1 MAKARKLRKRSLPH
15 LTILEDISALIS
27 HSQDLQEALKSI
39 AAIVAERMETEV
51 CSLYIYDRQK
61 NRLTLCATM
70 GLDQESVG
78 KVSMGINEGLTGLVM
93 EKMSPVMVV
102 DALAHPRYKYFPE
115 TGEERFHSFLGV
127 PLIEKRNPLGV
138 LVVQTSRRR
147 EFSRDE
153 IRLLKTISAQ
163 ASSII
168 IQARLLDT
176 LKDKER
182 ERKEYHKQ
190 LVDALRKLRSY
201 EGKRRDRVER
211 GTGHKWRGRLTGL
224 SVAPG
229 FGRGPAYVLS
239 PRLDLSSVK
248 KEKNKNPKREV
259 ERFRAAVERGIEQ
272 IHNLKLR
279 MSTLISKEEGAL
291 FDVHRM
297 ILEDPAII
305 EQIEGKIRKEGYVAE
320 YAVSSVFEQHLNS
333 FTQIEDEYLR
343 EKAADVKDAAQRLLE
358 NLSGIKEKTMNLPE
372 EAILVAE
379 DISPADLTLLEGD
392 HFRGIALSTGG
403 VTSHASILAKSFEIP
418 TVVAVEGLLDNVQHG
433 DSLIIDGNSGVIYIN
448 PSQEVIRE
456 YDRLEREYLAFNRE
470 LEEIRDLPAETQDG
484 HRVTLY
490 ANIGLLSDIAFA
502 QLHGA
507 QGIGLYRTEIPFLA
521 HRDFPAE
528 EEQYTLYH
536 RVVEGMG
543 GKPVT
548 IRTLDI
554 GADKYP
560 TYVRRATSEPN
571 PFLGWRSIRI
581 SLDVVDIFKTQLRAI
596 LRAGALGRVRLLI
609 PMVSS
614 LEEIV
619 KVKEILAE
627 VKEELER
634 EEVPFDHQMELGI
647 MVEVPSAVQLASRL
661 VREVD
666 FLSIGTNDLIQYLL
680 AVDRSNMKIAGLY
693 EPLHP
698 AVLSA
703 LMHVIEAAKR
713 EGKRVGMCG
722 EMAGDPLCALLLL
735 GMGLEEFSMGSL
747 FIPVIKKIIR
757 SVTYQ
762 AAKAS
767 AQIVLQMDTVGEIK
781 RYLFEQMRDLGM
793 VELMELYHLV
803 GGVRPVTGVRS

>member
-1 MAKARKLRKRSLPH
+1 MANARKTRKRALPH
-15 LTILEDISALIS
+15 LMILEDISTLIS
-27 HSQDLQEALKSI
+27 HSRDLQQTLKSI
-39 AAIVAERMETEV
+39 VAIVADRMETEV

-61 NRLTLCATM
+61 YRLTLSATM

-78 KVSMGINEGLTGLVM
+78 KVSMRINEGLTGLVI

-153 IRLLKTISAQ
+153 VRLLKTISAQ
-163 ASSII
+163 VSSII

-182 ERKEYHKQ
+182 ERKEYHKR
-190 LVDALRKLRSY
+190 LVEALRRLRSY
-201 EGKRRDRVER
+201 EARRRERVER
-211 GTGHKWRGRLTGL
+211 GTSHKWRGRLTGL

-229 FGRGPAYVLS
+229 FGRGTAHVLKQ
-239 PRLDLSSVK
+239 RLDLSSVR
-248 KEKNKNPKREV
+248 KERAKNPKREI

-272 IHNLKLR
+272 IHNLKQR
-279 MSTLISKEEGAL
+279 MSSLISKEEGAL

-305 EQIEGKIRKEGYVAE
+305 EQIEGKIRKEGYVGE
-320 YAVSSVFEQHLNS
+320 YAVSSVFEQHLQS
-333 FTQIEDEYLR
+333 FAQIEDEYLR
-343 EKAADVKDAAQRLLE
+343 EKAADVKDVAQRLLE
-358 NLSGIKEKTMNLPE
+358 NLSGTKEEILDLPKE
-372 EAILVAE
+372 TILVAE

-392 HFRGIALSTGG
+392 HFRGIVLATGG
-403 VTSHASILAKSFEIP
+403 VTSHTSILAKSFEIP
-418 TVVAVEGLLDNVQHG
+418 SVVAVDGLMDTVRQG
-433 DSLIIDGNSGVIYIN
+433 DSLIVDGNSGVIYIN

-456 YDRLEREYLAFNRE
+456 YDRLEQEYLAFNRD
-470 LEEIRDLPAETQDG
+470 LGEIRDLPAETPDG
-484 HRVTLY
+484 HRVSLN

-502 QLHGA
+502 NLHGA
-507 QGIGLYRTEIPFLA
+507 QGIGLYRTEIPFLT
-521 HRDFPAE
+521 HRDFPDE
-528 EEQYTLYH
+528 EEQYTLYR

-560 TYVRRATSEPN
+560 PYVRRATSEPN

-581 SLDVVDIFKTQLRAI
+581 SLEVPEIFKTQLRAI
-596 LRAGALGRVRLLI
+596 LRAGTLGRVRMLI
-609 PMVSS
+609 PMISS
-614 LEEIV
+614 LEEIL

-647 MVEVPSAVQLASRL
+647 MVEVPSAVQLASRI

-680 AVDRSNMKIAGLY
+680 AVDRSNRKVAGLY

-698 AVLSA
+698 AVVSA
-703 LMHVIEAAKR
+703 LMHVIEVAKK
-713 EGKRVGMCG
+713 EGKRAGMCG
-722 EMAGDPLCALLLL
+722 EMAGDPLCTLLLL

-747 FIPVIKKIIR
+747 FIPVVKKIVR

-762 AAKAS
+762 AAKTS
-767 AQIVLQMDTVGEIK
+767 THMVLQMDTVGEIK

-793 VELMELYHLV
+793 VELMELYH
-803 GGVRPVTGVRS
+803 